1 MRIAVEG
8 YGLRKLTREVNLPDR
23 GLVLV
28 TAPNE
33 SGKTSLF
40 ADAPMIALFGR
51 TDPNR
56 GDPLEG
62 AGRIELAFGDFHVER
77 IRRKSGKT
85 ARVLLAGKPID
96 CDGVTKTN
104 SFIER
109 RFGTAEIWERLINF
123 RFQDA
128 GDFTLGTDSE
138 RKRFVEVLL
147 PQLAGFEPG
156 LEACKDLLRDNARPL
171 GAAMV
176 ARSNAESRIAHHQ
189 ETIDQ
194 LAAITS
200 SAGEDVVSLQR
211 RLAQVDKQC
220 AAIDA
225 RKQAIN
231 RELSELGRF
240 RAHAYEAATAA
251 VSRGEGALA
260 AHRKLAEA
268 AATGQ
273 CGACGSVLSEER
285 RASYP
290 TEYETLVREL
300 EALRS
305 KARLVYQ
312 EEVNPIRA
320 KQEELTRER
329 DVLEGR
335 LREAYAESAH
345 IRERLTR
352 AESHAQTGAL
362 LAAEKSALELAVAE
376 WRELCTEHDRLKQNQ
391 LVLELVE
398 RALGPKGAK
407 PLILDHAFK
416 RLETVA
422 NSVLATIWPGAK
434 VSVERTSISQ
444 AGKVREESRVL
455 VTHPHEGTT
464 HPAAAYNR
472 GMLRRVDL
480 AFRLARRRLYA
491 EQLGKARLPLPW
503 FVIDEALDGID
514 ERGLSGCA
522 QVLKEEARNGVVVVL
537 THDEKVR
544 RGVPY
549 DERIELK

>member
-8 YGLRKLTREVNLPDR
+8 YGLRKLAREVNLPDK

-62 AGRIELAFGDFHVER
+62 VGRIELTFGDFHVER

-85 ARVLLAGKPID
+85 ARVLLSGKPID
-96 CDGVTKTN
+96 CDGITKTN
-104 SFIER
+104 EFIER
-109 RFGTAEIWERLINF
+109 RFGTAEVWERLANF

-128 GDFTLGTDSE
+128 DDFTLGTDSE

-156 LEACKDLLRDNARPL
+156 LEACKTLLKENARPL
-171 GAAMV
+171 SEAMV
-176 ARSNAESRIAHHQ
+176 QRAQVESRIAHHQ

-194 LAAITS
+194 LRAITPEV
-200 SAGEDVVSLQR
+200 EDLADLQKQIV
-211 RLAQVDKQC
+211 QVDKRR
-220 AAIDA
+220 AAIEA
-225 RKQAIN
+225 RQQLIN
-231 RELSELGRF
+231 KELHALSCF
-240 RAHAYEAATAA
+240 RAVRYEASAA
-251 VSRGEGALA
+251 EVSRGEGALQ

-273 CGACGSVLSEER
+273 CGACGAVLSDER
-285 RASYP
+285 RAAYP
-290 TEYETLVREL
+290 AEGDALIRGL

-305 KARLVYQ
+305 KARIVYQ
-312 EEVNPIRA
+312 EELGPVRA
-320 KQEELTRER
+320 KQDELTQER
-329 DVLEGR
+329 DLLATR
-335 LREAYAESAH
+335 LREVYAESAQL
-345 IRERLTR
+345 RDRLTR
-352 AESHAQTGAL
+352 FESYAKTGLLLTSEQTN
-362 LAAEKSALELAVAE
+362 LESAVAE
-376 WRELCTEHDRLKQNQ
+376 WKEICARHEALKQNQ

-416 RLETVA
+416 RLEVVA
-422 NSVLATIWPGAK
+422 NGVLATIWPGAK
-434 VSVERTSISQ
+434 VTVERTSVSQ

-464 HPAAAYNR
+464 HPTAAYNR

-522 QVLKEEARNGVVVVL
+522 QVLKEEARNGVVVIL